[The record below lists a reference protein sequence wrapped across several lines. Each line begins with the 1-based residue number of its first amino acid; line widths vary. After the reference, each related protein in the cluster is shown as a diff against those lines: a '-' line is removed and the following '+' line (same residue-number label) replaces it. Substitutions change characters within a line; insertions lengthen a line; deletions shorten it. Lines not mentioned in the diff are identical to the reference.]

1 MDASLY
7 HAASLGFFP
16 LDNVQ
21 GRTKRKNILFFLSE
35 GICYGVYF
43 LETEILHP
51 FFFFSLKFLC
61 YVLIMS
67 DQKLVANNVHGT
79 YKGTST
85 AGCSPGIIEGSV
97 SALISK
103 KKKKRNQSVVVVA
116 VNVALQAT
124 PCLAN
129 LIYSDFSVTLVV
141 IETLRIANI
150 IGGIFRRTMLTQFLK
165 DGRFLHPLVC
175 VHLDHGYFK
184 DARTF
189 NPWRLDS
196 ANSGATCPEIEFT
209 PFGRRATA
217 MPQDDELARV
227 GTLCFPSPPSQPFQ
241 DGEDKLVFFPT
252 TGGTQKRYPINVL
265 RRDS

>member
-1 MDASLY
+1 MA
-7 HAASLGFFP
+7 
-16 LDNVQ
+16 
-21 GRTKRKNILFFLSE
+21 K
-35 GICYGVYF
+35 
-43 LETEILHP
+43 
-51 FFFFSLKFLC
+51 
-61 YVLIMS
+61 
-67 DQKLVANNVHGT
+67 
-79 YKGTST
+79 ST
-85 AGCSPGIIEGSV
+85 AVGLSFEAEWS
-97 SALISK
+97 
-103 KKKKRNQSVVVVA
+103 
-116 VNVALQAT
+116 
-124 PCLAN
+124 
-129 LIYSDFSVTLVV
+129 VV